1 MPKSLINGLT
11 PEPLFYAD
19 VFSLV
24 TQGRFAFDDQD
35 WADALP
41 SGNRASSITISTEY
55 TYQIHNQPDFAMEA
69 GLTFY
74 GKFRKVDGD
83 WTGKI
88 TQVEFERDG
97 MVVGDI
103 QIRSG
108 VDFSR
113 VQDVKPVGLIWNELT
128 VTGLKGSLTSA
139 QDYIN
144 GSLGDDIIF
153 AGGGHDYINASRGND
168 RIFGQA
174 GNDMIDGFDG
184 DDYING
190 GGGADQLYGK
200 GGSDTI
206 LGGGGRDKFYADF
219 TGTNVW
225 TGGKGGDFFQA
236 GGYHWS
242 GVAVTRVTDF
252 NRSERDKLDLREQS
266 ELLFNSVDEV
276 RYIGKRAFSYD
287 ADVLEIQM
295 RDGLVKL
302 NTGDGQFIEYALQL
316 DGLTTF
322 KASQTNWIALPDGWD
337 FS

>member
-153 AGGGHDYINASRGND
+153 AGGGRHPRP
-168 RIFGQA
+168 
-174 GNDMIDGFDG
+174 
-184 DDYING
+184 
-190 GGGADQLYGK
+190 LP
-200 GGSDTI
+200 
-206 LGGGGRDKFYADF
+206 L
-219 TGTNVW
+219 
-225 TGGKGGDFFQA
+225 
-236 GGYHWS
+236 
-242 GVAVTRVTDF
+242 
-252 NRSERDKLDLREQS
+252 
-266 ELLFNSVDEV
+266 ELLKERLLVLHEPRAEV
-276 RYIGKRAFSYD
+276 IRR
-287 ADVLEIQM
+287 
-295 RDGLVKL
+295 
-302 NTGDGQFIEYALQL
+302 NYAI
-316 DGLTTF
+316 TWPVWITRWRET
-322 KASQTNWIALPDGWD
+322 ASW
-337 FS
+337 